1 MDLPAAWALHAKT
14 MNNKNVL
21 TAKGIGKVV
30 KSGASDLVILRDIEL
45 EITRGEAVAVV
56 GASGSGK
63 STLLAILAGLDTP
76 SAGRVEIDGADLFA
90 LDVDARARL
99 RALQV
104 GFVFQ
109 SFQLLPGYTALENVM
124 LPLELA
130 DHPEAEKLSSE
141 ILDRVG
147 LGERLNHY
155 PKHLSGGEQQR
166 VALARDWRA
175 GELRVLA
182 AALVIA
188 VASVTSV
195 AFFGDRVSQALLRD
209 AHQLLGADLALQ
221 SDHPW
226 KAQVAEQITGE
237 GLQLAQAAN
246 FISMAFHGD
255 RNALAGVKG
264 VTENYPLR
272 GKLRIAPDVPVE
284 RGPARGTVW
293 LEERL
298 ISSLNAPVGSRI
310 RLGRADFEVAAVLT
324 LERARRFLALTAL
337 LAAVLAGVAIALG
350 TRRFV
355 ERHLD
360 GCAVMR
366 CLGATQRQLV
376 ALYGLE
382 FALLGIAA
390 CAVGVVLG
398 YAAQLGIAAFLAGLL
413 QAELPPP
420 GLLPALQGFLVGLV
434 LLLGFALPPLLQLKN
449 VPAVRVIRREGGAP
463 KGSALA
469 AYALGMGVLA
479 ALLIWQAGD
488 LTLGGYVVGGFTV
501 AVLVFFA
508 LSWFFLRLLTNRSL
522 LKFVKNRSVRYGVA
536 NLRRHARGNAV
547 QVASLALGLTAV
559 LLLTFTRHD
568 LVEAWRRSAPPDAP
582 NRFLLGVQPDQLAQV
597 RQFLEGKGIGKADL
611 YPMVR
616 GRVVALNGKPVS
628 EADYTEERA
637 RRLIEREFNLSYMD
651 SLPGHNQIVAGRW
664 LDPNRDEISIEEGI
678 TKTLGWKLGDELTI
692 NVGGESFSARITSLR
707 KLRWDSMK
715 VNFFV
720 IAPPRLLAPYPAS
733 FISAFRVEPGGEEA
747 MNELAARFPNLT
759 VVDVGAA
766 VRQAQAVIDSLITAV
781 EIVFVFALLGGLL
794 VLYSALVATED
805 ERRREAAVMRV
816 YGASRAQVTGAQ
828 RAEFLAMGAIAGL
841 LATLGAAAIGQLLA
855 RRVFELDLPP
865 SLALWI
871 AGPLAGIALL
881 SLNAWLSSRKV
892 LRVSPALTL
901 RDSV

>member
-1 MDLPAAWALHAKT
+1 MSQAL
-14 MNNKNVL
+14 
-21 TAKGIGKVV
+21 
-30 KSGASDLVILRDIEL
+30 R
-45 EITRGEAVAVV
+45 
-56 GASGSGK
+56 
-63 STLLAILAGLDTP
+63 
-76 SAGRVEIDGADLFA
+76 
-90 LDVDARARL
+90 
-99 RALQV
+99 
-104 GFVFQ
+104 
-109 SFQLLPGYTALENVM
+109 M
-124 LPLELA
+124 L
-130 DHPEAEKLSSE
+130 
-141 ILDRVG
+141 G
-147 LGERLNHY
+147 
-155 PKHLSGGEQQR
+155 
-166 VALARDWRA
+166 RDWRA

-209 AHQLLGADLALQ
+209 AHQLLGADLVLQ

-226 KAQVAEQITGE
+226 KAQVAEQIARE
-237 GLQLAQAAN
+237 GLQLAQAVN
-246 FISMAFHGD
+246 FISMAAHKD
-255 RNALAGVKG
+255 QSTLAGVKG

-293 LEERL
+293 MEERL
-298 ISSLNAPVGSRI
+298 VSALGAPVGSRI

-324 LERARRFLALTAL
+324 LEPERSANFFNIAPRLMMNLADVPATGLIQTGSRVWYYLYAAGAPEKIRTFEKSVSLERGQRVDNLESGRPEMRASIERARRFLALTAL

-376 ALYGLE
+376 GLYGFE

-420 GLLPALQGFLVGLV
+420 GPLPALQGFLVGLV

-449 VPAVRVIRREGGAP
+449 VPAVRVIRRERGAP

-469 AYALGMGVLA
+469 AYALGMAVLA

-488 LTLGGYVVGGFTV
+488 LTLGGYVVGGFTA

-597 RQFLEGKGIGKADL
+597 KRFLEEKRIGRADL

-733 FISAFRVEPGGEEA
+733 FISAFRVEPGGEQA

-759 VVDVGAA
+759 IVDVGAA